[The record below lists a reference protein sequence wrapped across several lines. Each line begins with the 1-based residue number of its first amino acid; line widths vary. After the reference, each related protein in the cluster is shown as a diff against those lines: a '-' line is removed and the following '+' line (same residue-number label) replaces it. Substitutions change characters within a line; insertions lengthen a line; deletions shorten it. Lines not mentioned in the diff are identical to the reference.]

1 MDLLE
6 LLLESLPKEPIQL
19 RRVIV
24 GVHWT
29 LVASRYCGLSSTILP
44 DCPHGESRVR
54 DVGALHLKSAQ
65 ELAGWVLSEN
75 TLEATLGMAAINS
88 LLELD
93 ESRLSEVNA
102 AEVIAKESEGRN
114 LVVVGHF
121 PFVKKIQPLTHN
133 CWVIEKRPTT
143 GEHAEDE
150 ARTFLPQ
157 ADVVAITGTA
167 FVNHSMPGL
176 LALCPPQA
184 KVMVLGPS
192 TPLSPL
198 LFQHGIHFLSGARV
212 EDEETAVLT
221 IQQAASLPQMRGVRL
236 LTMRKENWS

>member
-1 MDLLE
+1 MDMLNDILQ
-6 LLLESLPKEPIQL
+6 SLPKDPVPL
-19 RRVIV
+19 RWVIV

-44 DCPHGESRVR
+44 GGPHGESRVR

-65 ELAGWVLSEN
+65 ELAGWVLSDN
-75 TLEATLGMAAINS
+75 TLEAGLGMAAINS

-93 ESRLSEVNA
+93 EARLTEMNA
-102 AEVIAKESEGRN
+102 SEVIAKESKGRN

-121 PFVKKIQPLTHN
+121 PFVKNVKPLTRH
-133 CWVIEKRPTT
+133 CWVIEKQPAA

-150 ARTFLPQ
+150 ARIFIPQ

-176 LALCPPQA
+176 LALCPPHA
-184 KVMVLGPS
+184 RVLILGPS

-198 LFQHGIHFLSGARV
+198 LFQQGVHFLSGARV
-212 EDEETAVLT
+212 EDEETAVMT
-221 IQQAASLPQMRGVRL
+221 IQQAASLPQVKGVRL
-236 LTMRKENWS
+236 VTMKKEDWS

>member
-1 MDLLE
+1 MEILKNLLQ
-6 LLLESLPKEPIQL
+6 SLPREPVPL
-19 RRVIV
+19 RKVIV

-44 DCPHGESRVR
+44 GGPHGESRVR

-75 TLEATLGMAAINS
+75 TLEAGLGMAAINS

-93 ESRLSEVNA
+93 EARLAEVNA
-102 AEVIAKESEGRN
+102 AEVIARESEGRN

-121 PFVKKIQPLTHN
+121 PFVKNVQPRTRN
-133 CWVIEKRPTT
+133 CWVIEKQPSA
-143 GEHAEDE
+143 GEYAAEQ
-150 ARTFLPQ
+150 ARTFIPQ

-176 LALCPPQA
+176 LALCPPHA
-184 KVMVLGPS
+184 RVMVLGPS

-212 EDEETAVLT
+212 EDEETAVMT
-221 IQQAASLPQMRGVRL
+221 IQQAASLPQVKGVRL
-236 LTMRKENWS
+236 LTMKKEDWS

>member
-1 MDLLE
+1 MEMLNEILQ
-6 LLLESLPKEPIQL
+6 SLPKDPVPL

-29 LVASRYCGLSSTILP
+29 LVASRHCGLSSTILP
-44 DCPHGESRVR
+44 GSPHGESRVR

-65 ELAGWVLSEN
+65 ELASWVLSEN
-75 TLEATLGMAAINS
+75 TLEAGLGMAAINS

-93 ESRLSEVNA
+93 EARLAEVNA
-102 AEVIAKESEGRN
+102 AEVIARQSEGRN

-121 PFVKKIQPLTHN
+121 PFVKKIQPHTRN
-133 CWVIEKRPTT
+133 CWVIEKQPAA
-143 GEHAEDE
+143 GEHAEEE
-150 ARTFLPQ
+150 ARTFIPQ
-157 ADVVAITGTA
+157 ADVIAITGTA

-176 LALCPPQA
+176 LALCPPKA
-184 KVMVLGPS
+184 RVMILGPS

-212 EDEETAVLT
+212 EDEETAVMT
-221 IQQAASLPQMRGVRL
+221 IQQAASLPQVKGVRL
-236 LTMRKENWS
+236 LTMQ